1 MNALVPEVAFT
12 ELLRSPADTAERLR
26 SVRAVRLRRRDAD
39 DLVLMRAD
47 RLSGEAE
54 VVDFTATLL
63 VEMLRD
69 TEGGTEAIGR
79 ALPRVLPWLRFL
91 PEGSDAEMLGE
102 LTQVAVASRGLD
114 TVAPVAQVL
123 AEWRHTAE
131 IYADPQLLAELTRDR
146 GGDGGPV
153 TCPPEPEPPSE
164 DER

>member
-1 MNALVPEVAFT
+1 MNAPMPEVAFT

-47 RLSGEAE
+47 RLNGEAE

-63 VEMLRD
+63 AEMLRD
-69 TEGGTEAIGR
+69 DEGGTSAIRR

-91 PEGSDAEMLGE
+91 PEGSDTEMLEE
-102 LTQVAVASRGLD
+102 LTDVAVASRGLD

-131 IYADPQLLAELTRDR
+131 IYADPHLLSELTRDR
-146 GGDGGPV
+146 GGDAGPV
-153 TCPPEPEPPSE
+153 TFPSEPEAGSE
-164 DER
+164 DAR